1 MTQEKSNSSQQNEE
15 QDVSQ
20 NAGARAAQ
28 IDSDPSISL
37 EEARNAAEGKGPNAA
52 GGEAPSTAE
61 EHVPSNSSPHAS
73 DLPSSG

>member
-1 MTQEKSNSSQQNEE
+1 MLEEKSDRSQEKEE
-15 QDVSQ
+15 DISQ

-28 IDSDPSISL
+28 IDSDPSIGL
-37 EEARNAAEGKGPNAA
+37 EEARNAAEGKGSNAA

-61 EHVPSNSSPHAS
+61 EHVPSNSSPQAS